1 MFLSSEICRMEINN
15 FVDGNNRRLS
25 LTISI
30 ISAIMQQT
38 ILLQE
43 VAILREFI
51 IQKLEEI
58 RNTENCN
65 LEQSIESLKKE
76 IPLFLT
82 ENQTDQESL
91 NQLILQALVSD
102 ISPLSDDEK
111 IDLVA
116 ADILRRFKPAFIK
129 LAE

>member
-1 MFLSSEICRMEINN
+1 M
-15 FVDGNNRRLS
+15 
-25 LTISI
+25 TISI

-58 RNTENCN
+58 RNAEYSN
-65 LEQSIESLKKE
+65 LEQLIESLKKE
-76 IPLFLT
+76 IAPFLT
-82 ENQTDQESL
+82 ENHADRESL

-111 IDLVA
+111 IELVA

>member
-1 MFLSSEICRMEINN
+1 MTIC
-15 FVDGNNRRLS
+15 
-25 LTISI
+25 I

-58 RNTENCN
+58 RNAENCN
-65 LEQSIESLKKE
+65 LEQSIESLMKE
-76 IPLFLT
+76 ISLFLT

>member
-1 MFLSSEICRMEINN
+1 M
-15 FVDGNNRRLS
+15 
-25 LTISI
+25 TISI

-58 RNTENCN
+58 RNAENSN

-76 IPLFLT
+76 ISLFLT
-82 ENQTDQESL
+82 ENQADQESL